1 MGLVRILLACLVAAG
16 LLSAQTYDLL
26 LKGGHLIDPAN
37 SIDRVMDVA
46 VSSDKIARVAESI
59 PAGQA
64 RKTVDVSGLY
74 VTPGLVDIHTHV
86 YVKGRASTLFPDD
99 TSLLAGTTTVV
110 DAGVSGWRN
119 FDDFKKTI
127 IDKSQTRVLAFLNI
141 LGRGMSNDRLD
152 ENNVADMDPT
162 AAAAKVKQYPDIIV
176 GIKHA
181 HFTLQGFDGL
191 KRAVEAGRLTGKP
204 VMVDLNIQSNSGR
217 TTREK
222 LLDIMRPGDIH
233 THMYNDMHLE
243 MLDRFTGKLQPYMLE
258 ARRRGVIFDMGHGSG
273 GFLWTVAS
281 KAMAQGFMPDS
292 ISTDLHPSSI
302 MIPQVNM
309 PNCISKIMALGMT
322 LQDAILRA
330 TVNPAREI
338 KHFPE
343 LGTLSEGAG
352 ADIAVFDLK
361 SGVFALIDSAQK
373 KLLANKKLECLMT
386 VRAGK
391 IVNDVDGRSFPL
403 WSAQNL
409 TQPPRHDFSLAGLE

>member
-1 MGLVRILLACLVAAG
+1 MGLIRILLACLTAAG

-26 LKGGHLIDPAN
+26 LRGGHVIDPAN
-37 SIDRVMDVA
+37 RIDRVMDVA
-46 VSSDKIARVAESI
+46 VNGDKIARVAESI
-59 PAGQA
+59 PAGQSK
-64 RKTVDVSGLY
+64 KTVDVSGLY

-141 LGRGMSNDRLD
+141 LGRGMSDNRLD
-152 ENNVADMDPT
+152 ENNVADMDPA

-204 VMVDLNIQSNSGR
+204 VMVDLNIMSNSGR

-222 LLDIMRPGDIH
+222 LLDVMRPGDIH
-233 THMYNDMHLE
+233 THMYNDSHLE
-243 MLDRFTGKLQPYMLE
+243 MLDRFTGKLQPYMIE
-258 ARRRGVIFDMGHGSG
+258 ARRRGVIFDLGHGSG

-338 KHFPE
+338 KRFPE

-373 KLLANKKLECLMT
+373 KLLADQKLECLMT

-391 IVNDVDGRSFPL
+391 IVKDVDGRSFPL
-403 WSAQNL
+403 WSAAEAQ
-409 TQPPRHDFSLAGLE
+409 

>member
-1 MGLVRILLACLVAAG
+1 MGLIRILLACLTAAG

-26 LKGGHLIDPAN
+26 LRGGHVIDPAN
-37 SIDRVMDVA
+37 RIDRVMDVA
-46 VSSDKIARVAESI
+46 VNGDKIARVAESI
-59 PAGQA
+59 PAGQSK
-64 RKTVDVSGLY
+64 KTVDVSGLY

-141 LGRGMSNDRLD
+141 LGRGMSDNRLD
-152 ENNVADMDPT
+152 ENNVADMDPA

-204 VMVDLNIQSNSGR
+204 VMVDLNIMSNSGR

-222 LLDIMRPGDIH
+222 LLDVMRPGDIH
-233 THMYNDMHLE
+233 THMYNDSHLE
-243 MLDRFTGKLQPYMLE
+243 MLDRFTGKLQPYMIE
-258 ARRRGVIFDMGHGSG
+258 ARRRGVIFDLGHGSG

-338 KHFPE
+338 KRFPE

-361 SGVFALIDSAQK
+361 SGVFALVDSAQK
-373 KLLANKKLECLMT
+373 KLLANQKLECLMT

-391 IVNDVDGRSFPL
+391 IVKDVDGRSFPL
-403 WSAQNL
+403 WSAAEAQ
-409 TQPPRHDFSLAGLE
+409 

>member
-1 MGLVRILLACLVAAG
+1 MRILLACLISAG
-16 LLSAQTYDLL
+16 WLPAQTYDLL
-26 LKGGHLIDPAN
+26 LKGGHVIDPAN
-37 SIDRVMDVA
+37 HIDQVMDVA
-46 VSSDKIARVAESI
+46 ISGRKIARVAVDI
-59 PAGQA
+59 PAAQA
-64 RKTVDVSGLY
+64 KKTVDAAGLY
-74 VTPGLVDIHTHV
+74 VTPGLIDIHTHV

-141 LGRGMSNDRLD
+141 LGRGMSNNRLD
-152 ENNVADMDPT
+152 ENNVADMDP
-162 AAAAKVKQYPDIIV
+162 AKAAAKVKEYPEIIV

-181 HFTLQGFDGL
+181 HFTLPGFDGL

-204 VMVDLNIQSNSGR
+204 VMVDLNILSNSGR

-222 LLDIMRPGDIH
+222 LLDILRPGDIH

-243 MLDRFTGKLQPYMLE
+243 LLDRFTGKVQPYMFE
-258 ARRRGVIFDMGHGSG
+258 ARRRGVIFDMGHGGG
-273 GFLWTVAS
+273 GFLWPVAS
-281 KAMAQGFMPDS
+281 KAMAQGFSPDS

-302 MIPQVNM
+302 MMPQVNM

-330 TVNPAREI
+330 TVNPARQI
-338 KHFPE
+338 KRFPE

-352 ADIAVFDLK
+352 ADIAVFELK

-373 KLLANKKLECLMT
+373 KLLTNKKLECVMT
-386 VRAGK
+386 VRDGT
-391 IVNDVDGRSFPL
+391 IVSDVEGRSFPI
-403 WSAQNL
+403 WSANQ
-409 TQPPRHDFSLAGLE
+409 

>member
-1 MGLVRILLACLVAAG
+1 MDLMRILLACLISAAW
-16 LLSAQTYDLL
+16 LPAQPYDLL
-26 LKGGHLIDPAN
+26 LKGGHVIDPGN
-37 SIDRVMDVA
+37 RIDRVMDVA
-46 VSSDKIARVAESI
+46 VSGNKIARVAESI

-64 RKTVDVSGLY
+64 RNTVDVSGLY
-74 VTPGLVDIHTHV
+74 VTPGLIDIHTHV
-86 YVKGRASTLFPDD
+86 YVAGRASTLFPDD

-119 FDDFKKTI
+119 FDDFKKSI

-141 LGRGMSNDRLD
+141 LGRGMSDDRLD
-152 ENNVADMDPT
+152 ESNVADMNPA

-204 VMVDLNIQSNSGR
+204 VMVDLNIMSNSGR

-243 MLDRFTGKLQPYMLE
+243 MLDRFTGKLQPYMAE
-258 ARRRGVIFDMGHGSG
+258 ARRRGVIFDMGHGG
-273 GFLWTVAS
+273 AGFLWTVAS
-281 KAMAQGFMPDS
+281 KAMAQGFTPDS

-338 KHFPE
+338 KRFPE

-373 KLLANKKLECLMT
+373 KLLANKKLECVMT
-386 VRAGK
+386 VRSGK
-391 IVNDVDGRSFPL
+391 VVYDVDGRSLPL
-403 WSAQNL
+403 WSAASAQ
-409 TQPPRHDFSLAGLE
+409 

>member
-1 MGLVRILLACLVAAG
+1 MGLMRFLLACVISAAS
-16 LLSAQTYDLL
+16 LPAQTYDLL
-26 LKGGHLIDPAN
+26 LKGGHVIDPAN
-37 SIDRVMDVA
+37 RIDRVMDVA
-46 VSSDKIARVAESI
+46 VNGNRIARVAENI

-64 RKTVDVSGLY
+64 RNTVDVAGLY

-119 FDDFKKTI
+119 FDDFKQSI

-141 LGRGMSNDRLD
+141 LGRGMSDNRLD
-152 ENNVADMDPT
+152 ENNVADMDPA
-162 AAAAKVKQYPDIIV
+162 AAAAKVKQYPDLIV

-204 VMVDLNIQSNSGR
+204 VMVDLNIVSNSGR

-233 THMYNDMHLE
+233 THMYNDSHLE
-243 MLDRFTGKLQPYMLE
+243 MLDRFTGKVQPYMIE
-258 ARRRGVIFDMGHGSG
+258 ARRRGVIFDMGHGGG
-273 GFLWTVAS
+273 GFLWPVAS
-281 KAMAQGFMPDS
+281 KAMAQGFTPDS

-302 MIPQVNM
+302 MMPQVNM

-338 KHFPE
+338 KRFPE
-343 LGTLSEGAG
+343 LGTLGEGAG

-373 KLLANKKLECLMT
+373 KLLANKKLECVMT

-391 IVNDVDGRSFPL
+391 IVYDVDGRSFPL
-403 WSAQNL
+403 WSA
-409 TQPPRHDFSLAGLE
+409 AGAQ

>member
-1 MGLVRILLACLVAAG
+1 MWQRGGHARHLRLLAFMISAG
-16 LLSAQTYDLL
+16 WLPAQTYDLL
-26 LKGGHLIDPAN
+26 LKGGHVIDPAN
-37 SIDRVMDVA
+37 RIDRVMDVA
-46 VSSDKIARVAESI
+46 VTGNKIARVAENI
-59 PAGQA
+59 PAREA
-64 RKTVDVSGLY
+64 RKAVDVAGLY
-74 VTPGLVDIHTHV
+74 VTPGLIDIHTHV
-86 YVKGRASTLFPDD
+86 YVKGRASTLYPDD
-99 TSLLAGTTTVV
+99 TSLVSGTTTVV

-119 FDDFKKTI
+119 FDDFKATI

-141 LGRGMSNDRLD
+141 LGRGMSNNRLD
-152 ENNVADMDPT
+152 ENDVADMDPA

-181 HFTLQGFDGL
+181 HFTLKGFDGL

-204 VMVDLNIQSNSGR
+204 VMVDLNIMSNSGR

-222 LLDIMRPGDIH
+222 VLDIMRPGDIH

-243 MLDRFTGKLQPYMLE
+243 MLDRFSGKVQPYMIE
-258 ARRRGVIFDMGHGSG
+258 ARRRGVIFDMGHGG
-273 GFLWTVAS
+273 AGFLWPVAS
-281 KAMAQGFMPDS
+281 KAMAQGFTPDS

-302 MIPQVNM
+302 MMPQVNM
-309 PNCISKIMALGMT
+309 PNCINKIMALGMT

-338 KHFPE
+338 KRFPE

-361 SGVFALIDSAQK
+361 SGVFALIDSGQK
-373 KLLANKKLECLMT
+373 KLLANKKIECVMT

-391 IVNDVDGRSFPL
+391 IVIDVDGRSLPL
-403 WSAQNL
+403 WSATGAQ
-409 TQPPRHDFSLAGLE
+409 

>member
-1 MGLVRILLACLVAAG
+1 MGLIRILLACLIAAG

-26 LKGGHLIDPAN
+26 LKGGHVIDPAN
-37 SIDRVMDVA
+37 RIDRVMDVA
-46 VSSDKIARVAESI
+46 VSGDKIARVAESI

-64 RKTVDVSGLY
+64 KKTVDVSGLY

-141 LGRGMSNDRLD
+141 LGRGMSDNRLD
-152 ENNVADMDPT
+152 ENNVADMDPA

-204 VMVDLNIQSNSGR
+204 VMVDLNIMSNSGR

-222 LLDIMRPGDIH
+222 LLDVMRPGDIH
-233 THMYNDMHLE
+233 THMYNDSHLE
-243 MLDRFTGKLQPYMLE
+243 MLDRFTGKLQPYMIE
-258 ARRRGVIFDMGHGSG
+258 ARRRGVIFDLGHGSG

-322 LQDAILRA
+322 LQEAILRA

-338 KHFPE
+338 KRFPE

-373 KLLANKKLECLMT
+373 KLLANQKLECLMT

-391 IVNDVDGRSFPL
+391 IVKDVDGRSFPL
-403 WSAQNL
+403 WSA
-409 TQPPRHDFSLAGLE
+409 AGAQ

>member
-1 MGLVRILLACLVAAG
+1 MALTRILLACLISAG
-16 LLSAQTYDLL
+16 LLPAQTYDLL
-26 LKGGHLIDPAN
+26 LKGGHVIDPAN
-37 SIDRVMDVA
+37 RIDRVIDVA
-46 VSSDKIARVAESI
+46 VSGDKVARVAENI
-59 PAGQA
+59 PSGQA
-64 RKTVDVSGLY
+64 KKTVDVAGLY
-74 VTPGLVDIHTHV
+74 VTPGLIDIHTHV

-110 DAGVSGWRN
+110 DARVSGWRN
-119 FDDFKKTI
+119 FADFKKTI
-127 IDKSQTRVLAFLNI
+127 IAKSQTRVLAFLNI
-141 LGRGMSNDRLD
+141 LGRGMSDNRLD
-152 ENNVADMDPT
+152 ENNVADMDPA

-181 HFTLQGFDGL
+181 HFTLKGFDGL
-191 KRAVEAGRLTGKP
+191 KRAVEAGRLSDKP
-204 VMVDLNIQSNSGR
+204 VMVDLNIMSNSGR

-222 LLDIMRPGDIH
+222 LLDVMRLGDIH
-233 THMYNDMHLE
+233 THMYNDSHLE
-243 MLDRFTGKLQPYMLE
+243 MLDRFTGKLQPYMVE
-258 ARRRGVIFDMGHGSG
+258 ARRRGVIFDMGHGGG

-281 KAMAQGFMPDS
+281 KAMAQGFTPDS

-309 PNCISKIMALGMT
+309 PNCISKLMALGMT

-338 KHFPE
+338 KRFPE

-352 ADIAVFDLK
+352 ADIAVFDLR

-373 KLLANKKLECLMT
+373 KLLANKKLECVMT

-391 IVNDVDGRSFPL
+391 IVNDLDGRSLPL
-403 WSAQNL
+403 WTVGAQ
-409 TQPPRHDFSLAGLE
+409 

>member
-1 MGLVRILLACLVAAG
+1 MGLIRILLACLTAAG

-26 LKGGHLIDPAN
+26 LRGGHVIDPAN
-37 SIDRVMDVA
+37 RIDRVMDVA
-46 VSSDKIARVAESI
+46 VNGDKIARVAESI

-64 RKTVDVSGLY
+64 RKTVDVYGLY

-141 LGRGMSNDRLD
+141 LGRGMSDNRLD
-152 ENNVADMDPT
+152 ENNVADMDPA

-204 VMVDLNIQSNSGR
+204 VMVDLNIMSNSGR

-222 LLDIMRPGDIH
+222 LLDVMRPGDIH
-233 THMYNDMHLE
+233 THMYNDSHLE
-243 MLDRFTGKLQPYMLE
+243 MLDRFTGKLQPYMIE
-258 ARRRGVIFDMGHGSG
+258 ARRRGVIFDLGHGSG

-322 LQDAILRA
+322 LQEAILRA

-338 KHFPE
+338 KRFPE

-361 SGVFALIDSAQK
+361 SGVFALVDSAQK
-373 KLLANKKLECLMT
+373 KLLANQKLECLMT

-391 IVNDVDGRSFPL
+391 IVKDVDGRSFPL
-403 WSAQNL
+403 WSAAEAQ
-409 TQPPRHDFSLAGLE
+409 

>member
-1 MGLVRILLACLVAAG
+1 MGLIRILLACLTAAG

-26 LKGGHLIDPAN
+26 LKGGHVIDPAN
-37 SIDRVMDVA
+37 RIDRVMDVA
-46 VSSDKIARVAESI
+46 VSGDKIARVAESI

-64 RKTVDVSGLY
+64 KKTVDVSGLY
-74 VTPGLVDIHTHV
+74 VTPGLVDSHTHV

-141 LGRGMSNDRLD
+141 LGRGMSDNRLD
-152 ENNVADMDPT
+152 ENNVADMDPA

-204 VMVDLNIQSNSGR
+204 VMVDLNIMSNSGR

-222 LLDIMRPGDIH
+222 LLDVMRPGDIH
-233 THMYNDMHLE
+233 THMYNDSHLE
-243 MLDRFTGKLQPYMLE
+243 MLDRFTGKLQPYMIE
-258 ARRRGVIFDMGHGSG
+258 ARRRGVIFDLGHGSG

-338 KHFPE
+338 KRFPE

-361 SGVFALIDSAQK
+361 SGVFALVDSAQK
-373 KLLANKKLECLMT
+373 KLLANQKLECLMT

-391 IVNDVDGRSFPL
+391 IVKDVDGRSFAL
-403 WSAQNL
+403 WSAAEAQ
-409 TQPPRHDFSLAGLE
+409 

>member
-1 MGLVRILLACLVAAG
+1 MRILLACLISAG
-16 LLSAQTYDLL
+16 WLPAQTYDLL
-26 LKGGHLIDPAN
+26 LKGGHVIDPAN
-37 SIDRVMDVA
+37 HIDQVMDVA
-46 VSSDKIARVAESI
+46 ISGRKIARVAVDI
-59 PAGQA
+59 PAAQA
-64 RKTVDVSGLY
+64 KKTVDAAGLY
-74 VTPGLVDIHTHV
+74 VTPGLIDIHTHV

-119 FDDFKKTI
+119 FDDFKATI

-152 ENNVADMDPT
+152 ENNLADMDP
-162 AAAAKVKQYPDIIV
+162 APAAAKVRQYPDIIV

-181 HFTLQGFDGL
+181 HYTLKGFDGL
-191 KRAVEAGRLTGKP
+191 RRAVEAGRLTGKP
-204 VMVDLNIQSNSGR
+204 VMVDLNIMSNSGR

-243 MLDRFTGKLQPYMLE
+243 MLDRFTGKVQPYMFE
-258 ARRRGVIFDMGHGSG
+258 ARRRGIIFDMGHGG
-273 GFLWTVAS
+273 AGFLWTVAS
-281 KAMAQGFMPDS
+281 KAIDQGFTPDS

-302 MIPQVNM
+302 MLPQVNM

-322 LQDAILRA
+322 LQDAIQRA
-330 TVNPAREI
+330 TVNPARQI
-338 KHFPE
+338 KRFPE

-352 ADIAVFDLK
+352 ADIAVFELK

-373 KLLANKKLECLMT
+373 KLLTNKKLECVMT
-386 VRAGK
+386 VRDGT
-391 IVNDVDGRSFPL
+391 IVSDVEGRSLPC
-403 WSAQNL
+403 WTAGAQ
-409 TQPPRHDFSLAGLE
+409 

>member
-1 MGLVRILLACLVAAG
+1 MDLMRILLACLISAAW
-16 LLSAQTYDLL
+16 LPAQPYDLL
-26 LKGGHLIDPAN
+26 LKGGHVIDPGN
-37 SIDRVMDVA
+37 RIDRVMDVA
-46 VSSDKIARVAESI
+46 VSGNKIARVAESI

-64 RKTVDVSGLY
+64 RNTVDVSGLY
-74 VTPGLVDIHTHV
+74 VTPGLIDIHTHV
-86 YVKGRASTLFPDD
+86 YVAGRASTLFPDD

-119 FDDFKKTI
+119 FDDFKKSI

-141 LGRGMSNDRLD
+141 LGRGMSDDRLD
-152 ENNVADMDPT
+152 ENNVADMDP
-162 AAAAKVKQYPDIIV
+162 AAATAKVKQYPDIIV

-204 VMVDLNIQSNSGR
+204 VMVDLNIMSNSGR

-222 LLDIMRPGDIH
+222 LLDIMRPGDIQ

-243 MLDRFTGKLQPYMLE
+243 MLDRFTGKLQPYMAE
-258 ARRRGVIFDMGHGSG
+258 ARRRGVIFDMGHGGG

-281 KAMAQGFMPDS
+281 KAMAQGFTPDS

-302 MIPQVNM
+302 MIPQANM

-338 KHFPE
+338 KRFPE

-373 KLLANKKLECLMT
+373 KLLANKKLECVMT

-391 IVNDVDGRSFPL
+391 VVYDADGRSLPL
-403 WSAQNL
+403 WSAASAQ
-409 TQPPRHDFSLAGLE
+409 